1 MSIRSCLLSP
11 ALELREKQKART
23 KVLGMMGKGSMM
35 LSCAQTSVYSCLP
48 YPFVQTQAGW
58 DRIRDKRE
66 QLCLT
71 YTLTPERGLYLIV
84 CYTRECSVRSG
95 DKCVEH

>member
-1 MSIRSCLLSP
+1 
-11 ALELREKQKART
+11 
-23 KVLGMMGKGSMM
+23 MMGKGSKM
-35 LSCAQTSVYSCLP
+35 LSRAQTSVYPCLP
-48 YPFVQTQAGW
+48 YPFVQMQAGW

-71 YTLTPERGLYLIV
+71 YTLRLERGLYLTV

-95 DKCVEH
+95 DKCVQC